1 MKQLITKL
9 FEQGRNMGFSDM
21 EILTNENES
30 FEVKIYEQQIDSYK
44 VTDSKG
50 MGFRGVYDNK
60 MGYSYTEKLAEDSI
74 EILLREAM
82 QNAMIND
89 SPDQDVI
96 FEGSK
101 EYVKTDNYF
110 PQLDKVT
117 VEEKIQFAKDMES
130 IAKGMDNRIKSCPY
144 CFFGSGSGKSAL
156 VNSKGLDLND
166 KGNSIYCYM
175 EALAQDGEDLSDGF
189 SFCFENSFSDFKPE
203 NLAKEAVEKA
213 ISYLGAKPIPSDTY
227 KAVILN
233 TVSSDILSAVNSC
246 FSARAVQKNMSSLK
260 GKLGTKVA
268 SKAVTIVDDPFLPG
282 QSGTS
287 SFDGEG
293 VATKYKEV
301 IKEGVL
307 KTYLHNMKTAKID
320 KTESTGNASRSYKS
334 NIGVAPTNLYFTKG
348 DMLFAEL
355 LKEMGEGIVITEVSA
370 LHSGFNAI
378 SGDFSLPAK
387 GYTVKNGEKEKF
399 FRQIT
404 VSGNYF
410 DMLKDVLAAGDDL
423 TFGTNGNI
431 GSPSLLISKIS
442 VAGE

>member
-1 MKQLITKL
+1 MKQLISKL
-9 FEQGRNMGFSDM
+9 FEQGRIMGFSDM
-21 EILTNENES
+21 EVLTNENES
-30 FEVKIYEQQIDSYK
+30 FEVKIYEQEIDSYK

-50 MGFRGVYDNK
+50 MGFRGMYNNK
-60 MGYSYTEKLAEDSI
+60 VGYSYTEKLAEDSI

-89 SPDQDVI
+89 SPDQDEI

-110 PQLDKVT
+110 PELDKVT
-117 VEEKIQFAKDMES
+117 VEEKIHFAKEMER
-130 IAKGMDNRIKSCPY
+130 IAKSMDSRIKSCPY
-144 CFFGSGSGKSAL
+144 CFFGSGSGKSSL
-156 VNSKGLDLND
+156 MNNKGLDLYD
-166 KGNSIYCYM
+166 KGNSMYCYM
-175 EALAQDGEDLSDGF
+175 EALAQEKEDLSDGF
-189 SFCFENSFSDFKPE
+189 AFCFENSFSDFSPE
-203 NLAKEAVEKA
+203 KLAKEAVEKA
-213 ISYLGAKPIPSDTY
+213 ISYLGAKPIPSGEY
-227 KAVILN
+227 KAIILN

-246 FSARAVQKNMSSLK
+246 FSARAVQKGMSFLK

-268 SKAVTIVDDPFLPG
+268 SQAVTIVDDPFLPG

-293 VATKYKEV
+293 VATMYKEV

-307 KTYLHNMKTAKID
+307 KTYLHNMKTARID
-320 KTESTGNASRSYKS
+320 KTSTTGNASRSYKS
-334 NIGVAPTNLYFTKG
+334 NISVAPTNLYFTKG
-348 DMLFAEL
+348 GKTFNEL
-355 LKEMGEGIVITEVSA
+355 EKTLDEGIVLTEVSA

-387 GYTVKNGEKEKF
+387 GYTIKKGIKDRY

-410 DMLKDVLAAGDDL
+410 QLLQDILTVGDDL
-423 TFGTNGNI
+423 SFGTNGNI
-431 GSPSLLISKIS
+431 GSPSLLISKIN